1 MSENDYWFGVLS
13 GCFASLV
20 LSLIALIVM
29 FHKVNELEVTVRKQ
43 EAWIEENKEIMRTYE
58 FFNKT
63 WEVLY
68 NKETEENGISGKQGE
83 AD

>member
-1 MSENDYWFGVLS
+1 MSENDYWLGVLS
-13 GCFASLV
+13 GFFASLV

-29 FHKVNELEVTVRKQ
+29 FHKVNELDVTVRKQ
-43 EAWIEENKEIMRTYE
+43 EAWIEENREIMRTYE

-68 NKETEENGISGKQGE
+68 NREIDKE
-83 AD
+83 D

>member
-1 MSENDYWFGVLS
+1 MNENEYWLGVLS

-29 FHKVNELEVTVRKQ
+29 FHKVNGLEATVRKQ

-68 NKETEENGISGKQGE
+68 NKEKKENGVPRKRSKV
-83 AD
+83 D

>member
-1 MSENDYWFGVLS
+1 MSENDYWLGVLS

-29 FHKVNELEVTVRKQ
+29 FHKVNGLEVMVRKQ

-68 NKETEENGISGKQGE
+68 DKEAKENGISGK
-83 AD
+83 